1 MDWLCAEW
9 QKNYS
14 QAHREETL
22 ERSVA
27 QGHPQKGILLPLLCC
42 LVVDKVIEK
51 LDWNG
56 CYTVQLCTIISLKFP
71 ITVTELHEEVLSM
84 E

>member
-9 QKNYS
+9 QKNYN

-22 ERSVA
+22 EGSVA
-27 QGHPQKGILLPLLCC
+27 LGHPQRDILLPLLCC

-56 CYTVQLCTIISLKFP
+56 YYTV
-71 ITVTELHEEVLSM
+71 
-84 E
+84 